1 MSRKR
6 RVSTTLN
13 VDVNLSLEEL
23 AVGLAVNNS
32 YEALY
37 DFIRR
42 LDAVQQDWEFTRGLK
57 NLVDELMAED
67 DSMKVRP
74 EYRDAQ

>member
-1 MSRKR
+1 MARKMSN
-6 RVSTTLN
+6 TMNLDIN
-13 VDVNLSLEEL
+13 VGLEEL

-42 LDAVQQDWEFTRGLK
+42 LDAVQQDWDFTRGL
-57 NLVDELMAED
+57 LTLAEELMAED
-67 DSMKVRP
+67 VPMKIDSGVF
-74 EYRDAQ
+74 

>member
-1 MSRKR
+1 MPRKMS
-6 RVSTTLN
+6 TALN
-13 VDVNLSLEEL
+13 VDVNVSLEEL

-42 LDAVQQDWEFTRGLK
+42 LDAVQQDWDFTRGL
-57 NLVDELMAED
+57 LTLAEELMAED
-67 DSMKVRP
+67 MPMKIDSGVL
-74 EYRDAQ
+74 